1 MSFIIVDVESDGP
14 VPADFSMVGFGAV
27 LFDDAKGNAV
37 FKECGIEVA
46 VTPSDMAD
54 ALLRSAKAK
63 GVTLS

>member
-1 MSFIIVDVESDGP
+1 MRSSDT
-14 VPADFSMVGFGAV
+14 AA
-27 LFDDAKGNAV
+27 AKIAV

-63 GVTLS
+63 GVMLS